1 MNSHQLARHLAS
13 SMAPLLESL
22 KDLMKDQNFDS
33 SRGLLM
39 AHELAA
45 WMVQLTV
52 MNLETWKDL
61 MLMAP
66 LQACLSGSFGKIW
79 WGQIDRMH
87 VGE

>member
-1 MNSHQLARHLAS
+1 
-13 SMAPLLESL
+13 
-22 KDLMKDQNFDS
+22 
-33 SRGLLM
+33 M

>member
-66 LQACLSGSFGKIW
+66 LQACLSGSVGKIW